1 MTNYI
6 LFEVDDIEVSKS
18 SNGFSVSFEKDF
30 SRASIYLTKKQLKKL
45 IDYAQAELQDSELVK
60 EGVGKWERK

>member
-18 SNGFSVSFEKDF
+18 SNGFNISFKYESD
-30 SRASIYLTKKQLKKL
+30 RASIYINKEKLKKL
-45 IDYAQAELQDSELVK
+45 IDYAQATLQDSELVK
-60 EGVGKWERK
+60 EGVGKWEK

>member
-18 SNGFSVSFEKDF
+18 NNGFSISFKYESD
-30 SRASIYLTKKQLKKL
+30 RASIYLTKEKLKKL
-45 IDYAQAELQDSELVK
+45 IDYAQAELQNSDLVK
-60 EGVGKWERK
+60 GGVGK

>member
-18 SNGFSVSFEKDF
+18 SNGFSIRFKYESD
-30 SRASIYLTKKQLKKL
+30 RASIYLTKEQLKTL
-45 IDYAQAELQDSELVK
+45 IAYAQATLQDSEMKEVK
-60 EGVGKWERK
+60 I

>member
-18 SNGFSVSFEKDF
+18 SNGFSISFKYESD
-30 SRASIYLTKKQLKKL
+30 RASIYLTKEQLKTL
-45 IDYAQAELQDSELVK
+45 IDYAQAELQNSELVK
-60 EGVGKWERK
+60 EGVGE

>member
-6 LFEVDDIEVSKS
+6 LFDVDEIEVSKS
-18 SNGFSVSFEKDF
+18 SNGFSIRFKYESD
-30 SRASIYLTKKQLKKL
+30 RASIYLTKEKLKKL

-60 EGVGKWERK
+60 EGVGK

>member
-18 SNGFSVSFEKDF
+18 SNGFSISFKYESD
-30 SRASIYLTKKQLKKL
+30 RASIYINKEKLKKL
-45 IDYAQAELQDSELVK
+45 IDYAQAELQNSDLVK
-60 EGVGKWERK
+60 GGVGK